1 MRLKI
6 KILSQ
11 KHNPLLKRQ
20 EVLFEVD
27 HSQEGETSSRLEL
40 RKSLASMLKIELDR
54 VFVERVET
62 KTGTMIALGE
72 ANAYESPGQARLVE
86 REHIITR
93 NAPPAKGG
101 EPKDAAKPTP
111 PVPEAVKEEA
121 PSKTKADEAA
131 KPAPKPEV
139 ASAAAPK
146 PATKPEAE
154 EPKEVKEAAS
164 KSEATDEALKPEA
177 ANEKS
182 EKEA

>member
-6 KILSQ
+6 KILS
-11 KHNPLLKRQ
+11 KKDNPLLKRQ

-27 HSQEGETSSRLEL
+27 HSQEGETPSRLEF
-40 RKSLASMLKIELDR
+40 RKSLASLLKVELDR

-72 ANAYESPGQARLVE
+72 ANAYESPDQARLVE

-111 PVPEAVKEEA
+111 PILEAAKEEA
-121 PSKTKADEAA
+121 PSKTKADEA

-139 ASAAAPK
+139 ASTATPK

-154 EPKEVKEAAS
+154 EPKDVKEVAS
-164 KSEATDEALKPEA
+164 KSEATDEASQPEA
-177 ANEKS
+177 AKEKS

>member
-1 MRLKI
+1 MSLKI
-6 KILSQ
+6 KILSK

-40 RKSLASMLKIELDR
+40 RKSLASMLKVDLDR

-72 ANAYESPGQARLVE
+72 ANAYESPDQARLVE

-101 EPKDAAKPTP
+101 EPKDEAKPVP
-111 PVPEAVKEEA
+111 PVPEAAKEEA

-131 KPAPKPEV
+131 KPAPKPAV
-139 ASAAAPK
+139 ASAAAPQ

-154 EPKEVKEAAS
+154 EPKDAEEAGS
-164 KSEATDEALKPEA
+164 KSEATDDAPKPEA
-177 ANEKS
+177 AKEKS
-182 EKEA
+182 KEEA